1 MADAIGPVERAADG
15 VRLHL
20 KATPKASADRLGA
33 VVEEPGASGGTVRRL
48 KIQVTAPPAD
58 GAANAAILKLL
69 AKALSAPKTSLTLI
83 SGAASRHKVV
93 HVAGDPD
100 RLAAEL
106 SARLGL

>member
-1 MADAIGPVERAADG
+1 MADAIGPVERTADG

-20 KATPKASADRLGA
+20 KATPKASSDRLGA
-33 VVEEPGASGGTVRRL
+33 VVEEPGPSGPVRRL
-48 KIQVTAPPAD
+48 KVQVTAPPAD